1 MQNITQTIV
10 QLNITHRSVQL
21 HGYTPSRFSVGGRV
35 SEWLQNYTP
44 TIPPVSPPHLLCVS
58 FIVCGHWIILR
69 GISHQTQTAIPRS
82 AHWLVA
88 FYIWY
93 KSLPRQCQLL
103 CRMDTSIFRRRIG
116 KNIEIYCSCI
126 AQNYREP
133 IQYQCIPSNNTLN
146 YV

>member
-21 HGYTPSRFSVGGRV
+21 HGFTPSRFSVLWVGGWRV
-35 SEWLQNYTP
+35 VTKLHPNNPSRLSSTLAVRFFYCLWSLNHPQRDFPSNTDGHP
-44 TIPPVSPPHLLCVS
+44 Q
-58 FIVCGHWIILR
+58 VC
-69 GISHQTQTAIPRS
+69 T
-82 AHWLVA
+82 LVA

-116 KNIEIYCSCI
+116 KNIEIYCCCI
-126 AQNYREP
+126 LQNYREP
-133 IQYQCIPSNNTLN
+133 IQCQCIPSNNTLN